1 MEMQNSLPGAALKAD
16 KAIDHILG
24 PADAMCTVI
33 EYGDLECPSCK
44 QAQGAMLLVRNRY
57 ARGVKFVFR
66 HFPLMEV
73 HPHAELAAQAAE
85 AAGAQG
91 KFWQYIDLVFE
102 QQPHLK
108 RKDLDRYAGQLELDM
123 TRFRAEM
130 DDQVYSQRVREH
142 MELGNQL
149 RVRATP
155 TFFVNGKLVDVSF
168 GLQQLESAVGKI
180 LAA

>member
-1 MEMQNSLPGAALKAD
+1 MQEQNSLPAAALKAD

-24 PADAMCTVI
+24 PADARCTVI

-44 QAQGAMLLVRNRY
+44 QAQGAMLQVRHRH
-57 ARGVKFVFR
+57 AHDVKFVFR

-73 HPHAELAAQAAE
+73 HPLAELAAQAAE

-91 KFWQYIDLVFE
+91 KFWPYVDLLFE
-102 QQPHLK
+102 HQPHLE
-108 RKDLDRYAGQLELDM
+108 RKHLDKYAEQLQLDM

-142 MELGNQL
+142 MALGNQL
-149 RVRATP
+149 QVRATP

-168 GLQQLESAVGKI
+168 GLQQLETAIEKF
-180 LAA
+180 LAT